1 MGAGTG
7 DGSDSSPGVKPGA
20 STALLAEVAA
30 TTEHREAEPPSLL
43 PGTVVGRF
51 ETLREPGRGGF
62 GDLLAELK
70 RRHVF
75 RVMVGYGIFAFAA
88 LQVAEPL
95 MHGLH
100 LPDWVLTAVIAAL
113 AVGFPAALILAWVF
127 DLTARGVRRTPSVAG
142 PGAISFSRRRLA
154 ALLVVVALVGA
165 LPGVGWYAWKRA
177 SDHRPVSA
185 TPEAAPSIAVLPF
198 VNMSGDP
205 ENEYFSDGLSEEIL
219 NALAQMPGLRVPA
232 RTSSFAFKGK
242 PENVKKI
249 AEALQVAT
257 LLEGSVRKV
266 GGRVRITAQL
276 VNAADGYHLW
286 SQTFD
291 RELKDIFAIQ
301 DEIAAAIAEAM
312 KLRLAPAA
320 FSGSKKPGATSN
332 PEAYEAYLKGRQALN
347 ERTKVSIQKAL
358 VHFQKAVALDPGFA
372 AAHADAAVAMLML
385 GKSGNTYG
393 DMPLPEALARARSFL
408 EKAMA
413 LAPDIPKVLGAAGLL
428 EEYALHPE
436 RSLELYERALAL
448 SPNDGDV
455 QNWRRLVLLDLGRY
469 DQLLAAAAEAVRS
482 DPLSKNNLLQQVL
495 GLYFFGHEAESGPV
509 VERLR
514 SLDETWG
521 HVALG
526 RVAVKRGDKAGAVR
540 HLVPALQEGRET
552 EIPFLVDALASL
564 GLREEALGVARGEHA
579 YVYLALGDFPA
590 ALKLARAAARKAP
603 DDPEVQVDLFLA
615 LYRTGLFG
623 EAAPLA
629 ALRHQASHG
638 TGLDPG
644 VLLLMADAARSAG
657 RAAEADGYREQAG
670 GLVDRMRHGG
680 VSSRIVDIR
689 RLLLAAYDR
698 RDDEAVA
705 LIAGL
710 LPAPPIGRAEL
721 ELPIFSRLLLRP
733 DYQGV
738 LKRVDAALAVQR
750 AQVIDMLCGPQR
762 LSPTWQP
769 APETCAGGAPP
780 R

>member
-7 DGSDSSPGVKPGA
+7 DGSGSPPGVKPGA

-30 TTEHREAEPPSLL
+30 TPEHREAEPPSLL
-43 PGTVVGRF
+43 PGTVIGRA
-51 ETLREPGRGGF
+51 EILREPGRGGF

-113 AVGFPAALILAWVF
+113 AVGFPAALILAWLF
-127 DLTARGVRRTPSVAG
+127 DLTARGVRRTPSAAG

-154 ALLVVVALVGA
+154 ALLVVVGLVGA

-177 SDHRPVSA
+177 SDHRPASA

-312 KLRLAPAA
+312 KIRLASAA
-320 FSGSKKPGATSN
+320 GGPSKKPGFTTN

-347 ERTKVSIQKAL
+347 ERTRASIEQGL
-358 VHFQKAVALDPGFA
+358 VHLQKAVALDPGFA
-372 AAHADAAVAMLML
+372 VAHADMAIAVVLLTKAPDL
-385 GKSGNTYG
+385 YG
-393 DMPLPEALARARSFL
+393 DVPRAQGVARARPLL
-408 EKAMA
+408 EKARA
-413 LAPDIPKVLGAAGLL
+413 LAPEHPEVLAAAGFI
-428 EEYALHPE
+428 EAGARQP
-436 RSLELYERALAL
+436 ERALEFFDRSLAL
-448 SPNDGDV
+448 NPNNAEV
-455 QNWRRLVLLDLGRY
+455 HNWRRFALEALGRY
-469 DQLLAAAAEAVRS
+469 EQVLPASADAVRS
-482 DPLSKNNLLQQVL
+482 DPLSKLALIAYIETM
-495 GLYFFGHEAESGPV
+495 GRFGREGETGPAV
-509 VERLR
+509 DRLR
-514 SLDETWG
+514 TLDERWG
-521 HVALG
+521 LWAEGVLFNL
-526 RVAVKRGDKAGAVR
+526 RGERAEAVR
-540 HLVPALQEGRET
+540 HLLPALQRGRDNVAQE
-552 EIPFLVDALASL
+552 LALTLADL
-564 GLREEALGVARGEHA
+564 GLREEALRVPGGERLRI
-579 YVYLALGDFPA
+579 YLSLGDFPRT
-590 ALKLARAAARKAP
+590 LELARVAAREAP
-603 DDPEVQVDLFLA
+603 DDPLAQLDQFDA
-615 LYRTGLFG
+615 LYVSGRLA

-629 ALRHQASHG
+629 AQVFQVFHATRLNPH
-638 TGLDPG
+638 
-644 VLLLMADAARSAG
+644 VLLLMADAARAAG
-657 RAAEADGYREQAG
+657 RATEAASYRELASQRLERLQRAG
-670 GLVDRMRHGG
+670 GVP
-680 VSSRIVDIR
+680 R
-689 RLLLAAYDR
+689 RLDFDRALLAAYDG

-705 LIAGL
+705 LLSGV
-710 LPAPPIGRAEL
+710 PPPYDFPRVDL
-721 ELPIFSRLLLRP
+721 ELPIFSRLFRRP
-733 DYQGV
+733 DYQAI
-738 LKRVDAALAVQR
+738 LKRLNATRAVQR
-750 AQVIDMLCGPQR
+750 AQVMEMLCGPQR
-762 LSPTWQP
+762 ISPTWQP
-769 APETCAGGAPP
+769 APETCAGGTPP